1 MATIKFIIEQIEDSA
16 EDVANAAYREMEKTL
31 YNANVAL
38 DDSGDY
44 LTSNHLSHDDIYEAS
59 MEHSIKVQQE
69 FLNNALSQITNHF
82 NDWAMER

>member
-16 EDVANAAYREMEKTL
+16 EDAANAAYRKMEKTL
-31 YNANVAL
+31 HDTNVAL

-44 LTSNHLSHDDIYEAS
+44 LTSYHLSHDYIYETS

-82 NDWAMER
+82 NNWAMER